1 METTNSL
8 DVLRQLQTL
17 DAQLYRLRREK
28 QQKPVE
34 LEQVKSEVASQ
45 EAESKSV
52 ESKFKDL
59 QLAQKKDELDLESRE
74 ANIRKLQSQLFQLKT
89 NKEYTAMQHEIDSL
103 KADKSLL
110 EEAILRRFDATDQVA
125 KERQLQTQRLTAAQQ
140 KLEKERVRLN
150 QELELLNQKI
160 AEIEEQRK
168 TLTPAIQPELLTIYE
183 KILVLRDGLALVPL
197 LQDSCGGCHR
207 RMPPQVVN
215 EVFLKTK
222 VVMCESCN
230 RILYFDEAHSKL

>member
-59 QLAQKKDELDLESRE
+59 QLAQKEDELDLESRE